1 MNLLQ
6 KPYPFNDDILKN
18 LYQSI
23 FFSIFIFTFLTIFQP
38 FGINEID
45 KKDLLSFTS
54 GFGIITFIYLIL
66 HFIILDKLSIPEK
79 WTVGKEILSI
89 ITTLLMIGLF
99 NYFYDHIYFSDSIEL
114 SGIIRFEL
122 YTFSVGIIPISIFI
136 IVNQNWLL
144 KKYLKEAQELTKKKN
159 VKDPEN
165 PKSGIITF
173 SDSES
178 NPNSKIELRNDQI
191 IFIAGCDNYIDINY
205 ISEGKN
211 KNKIIRTTLK
221 KTENELLSFNEF
233 YRCHKSYIVNISK
246 IAQVQGNAQGLR
258 LQLENSDKIIPV
270 SRQLHRDFK
279 KKYSIS

>member
-1 MNLLQ
+1 MNLLR

-38 FGINEID
+38 FGINEIN

-144 KKYLKEAQELTKKKN
+144 KKYLNEANDINRKKN
-159 VKDPEN
+159 IKDLEN
-165 PKSGIITF
+165 SISGIVTI
-173 SDSES
+173 SES
-178 NPNSKIELRNDQI
+178 NPNSKFKLRNDQI

-205 ISEGKN
+205 IGEGKN

-246 IAQVQGNAQGLR
+246 IAQVQGNAQGLK

-270 SRQLHRDFK
+270 SRQLHREFK
-279 KKYSIS
+279 KKFSIS

>member
-1 MNLLQ
+1 MNLLR
-6 KPYPFNDDILKN
+6 KPYPFDNDILKN

-89 ITTLLMIGLF
+89 VTTLLMIGLF
-99 NYFYDHIYFSDSIEL
+99 NYFYDHIYFSDSIEI
-114 SGIIRFEL
+114 SGIIQFEL

-144 KKYLKEAQELTKKKN
+144 KKYLNEANEINRKKN
-159 VKDPEN
+159 IKDLENPISGVVTISASN
-165 PKSGIITF
+165 PKS
-173 SDSES
+173 
-178 NPNSKIELRNDQI
+178 KIKFRNDQI

-205 ISEGKN
+205 MSEGKN
-211 KNKIIRTTLK
+211 KNKIVRTTLK
-221 KTENELLSFNEF
+221 KAEEELLNFNEF

-270 SRQLHRDFK
+270 SRQLHREFK
-279 KKYSIS
+279 KKFSIS